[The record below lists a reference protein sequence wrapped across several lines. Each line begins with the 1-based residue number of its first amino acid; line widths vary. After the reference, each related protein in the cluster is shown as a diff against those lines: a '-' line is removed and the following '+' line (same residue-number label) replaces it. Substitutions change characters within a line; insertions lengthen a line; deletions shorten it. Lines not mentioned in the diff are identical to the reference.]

1 MTDRSNSWPTWRR
14 YRPPRQS
21 SSAGHCEENTGLAQ
35 SRSLQTRCGNDVHFW
50 TVFSRTFPY
59 ARGIGRGARPAM
71 KKQPAVER
79 RSSMNKLTILVVSP
93 VEEDYLSLQA
103 VIGHPT
109 CSTWMLFNARD
120 PVSAF
125 ALLQQH
131 DIDVVICERELVPG
145 TWIDVLRHLKTLPN
159 APSLIVT
166 SPLADWHLW
175 AKALNLGAWDVLAKP
190 FDLAEL
196 IRSVQSAA
204 QHWHD
209 QIHMHPAVKTMSA
222 AS

>member
-1 MTDRSNSWPTWRR
+1 MLEGSEGVPD
-14 YRPPRQS
+14 
-21 SSAGHCEENTGLAQ
+21 
-35 SRSLQTRCGNDVHFW
+35 
-50 TVFSRTFPY
+50 
-59 ARGIGRGARPAM
+59 PAM

-103 VIGHPT
+103 IIGHPT